1 MPPRKV
7 GGLAVNAA
15 LEQMNL
21 AAGGNGLDDTLANM
35 GSTMST
41 GGVSISR
48 TRGLTV
54 DGASLPEGGRG
65 SLRREDIELE
75 GVL

>member
-41 GGVSISR
+41 CLLYTSPSPR
-48 TRGLTV
+48 
-54 DGASLPEGGRG
+54 D
-65 SLRREDIELE
+65 
-75 GVL
+75 